1 MMKKNKIRIFTS
13 LLTVVFCFTIF
24 STIAFA
30 GGGEEEYIEPTP
42 EVTETPRSN
51 SVPLTPN
58 GNLTLVDDVEGEQA
72 EDKQFV
78 TLVSKNGNYFYLVI
92 DRAGDRQNVY
102 FLNLV
107 DESDLLALIEGETP
121 KQKETSQV
129 CYCTDKCELGNV
141 KSDCIPCKND
151 LTKCMGKASEPAAIP
166 EPEKSGGVK
175 GNLLVL
181 LLAGAVAGGGF
192 YYFKVIKNKSNTKG
206 STDLDDYEFD
216 DDEDDDEYE
225 YEMEDEEES
234 EVDIQ

>member
-1 MMKKNKIRIFTS
+1 MMKKNKIRILTS
-13 LLTVVFCFTIF
+13 LLTVVFCFTIY

-30 GGGEEEYIEPTP
+30 ASSEEEYIESIP

-51 SVPLTPN
+51 SIPLTPD
-58 GNLTLVDDVEGEQA
+58 GNLTLVDDVAGEQA

-107 DESDLLALIEGETP
+107 DESDLLALIEDEVTKQSETP
-121 KQKETSQV
+121 QV
-129 CYCTDKCELGNV
+129 CYCTDKCGLGNV
-141 KSDCIPCKND
+141 ESDCIPCKND
-151 LTKCMGKASEPAAIP
+151 LTKCMGKTSEPAAIP
-166 EPEKSGGVK
+166 EPEKSSGVK

-181 LLAGAVAGGGF
+181 LFVGAVVGGGF

-216 DDEDDDEYE
+216 DEDDDEYE

>member
-24 STIAFA
+24 PAIAFA

-42 EVTETPRSN
+42 EVTEIPRSN
-51 SVPLTPN
+51 PIPLTPD

-107 DESDLLALIEGETP
+107 DESDLLALIEGEMP
-121 KQKETSQV
+121 KQTETSQV

-166 EPEKSGGVK
+166 EPEKSSGVK

-216 DDEDDDEYE
+216 DEDDDEYE

>member
-1 MMKKNKIRIFTS
+1 
-13 LLTVVFCFTIF
+13 
-24 STIAFA
+24 
-30 GGGEEEYIEPTP
+30 
-42 EVTETPRSN
+42 
-51 SVPLTPN
+51 
-58 GNLTLVDDVEGEQA
+58 VDDVEGEQA

-107 DESDLLALIEGETP
+107 DESDLLALIEDEVPKQSETP
-121 KQKETSQV
+121 QV

-151 LTKCMGKASEPAAIP
+151 LTKCMGKTAEPATIP
-166 EPEKSGGVK
+166 EPEKGGGVK
-175 GNLLVL
+175 GNLFVL

-192 YYFKVIKNKSNTKG
+192 YYFKVIKNNPNTKG
-206 STDLDDYEFD
+206 STDLDDYEF

>member
-1 MMKKNKIRIFTS
+1 MKKNKIHIFTT
-13 LLTVVFCFTIF
+13 LLTVVFCFTIY

-30 GGGEEEYIEPTP
+30 ASSEEEYIEPTP

-51 SVPLTPN
+51 SIPLTPD

-72 EDKQFV
+72 GDKQFV

-107 DESDLLALIEGETP
+107 DESDLLTLMEEEVPKQSETP
-121 KQKETSQV
+121 LV
-129 CYCTDKCELGNV
+129 CYCADKCELGNV

-151 LTKCMGKASEPAAIP
+151 LTKCMGKTAEPATIP
-166 EPEKSGGVK
+166 EPEKNGGVK

-192 YYFKVIKNKSNTKG
+192 YYFKVIKNKSNTRG
-206 STDLDDYEFD
+206 STDLDDYEF

-225 YEMEDEEES
+225 YEMEDDEES
-234 EVDIQ
+234 EVDIE

>member
-13 LLTVVFCFTIF
+13 LLTVVFCLTIF
-24 STIAFA
+24 PAIAFA

-42 EVTETPRSN
+42 EVIETPKPDAL
-51 SVPLTPN
+51 PLTPN
-58 GNLTLVDDVEGEQA
+58 GNLTLVDDVAGEQA

-107 DESDLLALIEGETP
+107 DESDLLALIEDEVPKQSETP
-121 KQKETSQV
+121 QV

-151 LTKCMGKASEPAAIP
+151 LTKCMGKTVEPAITP
-166 EPEKSGGVK
+166 EPEKSSGVK

-181 LLAGAVAGGGF
+181 LLAGAVVGGGL

-206 STDLDDYEFD
+206 NTDLYDYEF

-225 YEMEDEEES
+225 
-234 EVDIQ
+234 